1 MNTNAAGSYPLPV
14 LSRLVFSRPKEL
26 YYIGGNDVLPAP
38 LTPQKEAFVIEELG
52 TEKEKEAKALLIE
65 HNLRLVV
72 YIARKFDN
80 TGVGVEDLI
89 SIGTIGLIKAINT
102 FNPVKNIKLAT
113 YASRCIENEIL
124 MYLRRNSKTKMEVS
138 IDEPLNVDWDG
149 NELLLSDILGTD
161 DDVISRKMED
171 EVEISLLGKA
181 ISKLS
186 PREQTIIRLRFGLNN
201 EDGKEKTQKEV
212 ADLLGISQS
221 YISRL
226 EKRIM
231 KRLKKEADKKLI
243 KKQIKGNG
251 CAIVIKRTVVR
262 GRDLF
267 RGRRFFQY
275 SLTYVCF
282 GILWVCIPYS
292 A

>member
-1 MNTNAAGSYPLPV
+1 MSCYPLQV
-14 LSRLVFSRPKEL
+14 VSRMVMNRSGEVF
-26 YYIGGNDVLPAP
+26 YIGGNDVLPAP
-38 LTPQKEAFVIEELG
+38 LEPKREAFILQKLG
-52 TEKEKEAKALLIE
+52 TGQEEEAKSVLIE

-72 YIARKFDN
+72 YIAKKFDN

-149 NELLLSDILGTD
+149 NELL
-161 DDVISRKMED
+161 ED
-171 EVEISLLGKA
+171 EVEISLLSKA
-181 ISKLS
+181 IRKLS
-186 PREQTIIRLRFGLNN
+186 PREQTIIRLRFGL
-201 EDGKEKTQKEV
+201 GKENAAEKTQKEV

-231 KRLKKEADKKLI
+231 KRLKKE
-243 KKQIKGNG
+243 
-251 CAIVIKRTVVR
+251 IVK
-262 GRDLF
+262 
-267 RGRRFFQY
+267 Y
-275 SLTYVCF
+275 E
-282 GILWVCIPYS
+282 
-292 A
+292 